1 MFSKDDFEYTAG
13 KITTFARRDL
23 DTLVVRHFC
32 SNCGTAIGNR
42 SATNPNLMIVKIGT
56 FDDKSFFKPQIAI
69 FTCDK
74 QPYHHIAEGIPAFEK
89 RVVTK
94 QA

>member
-1 MFSKDDFEYTAG
+1 M
-13 KITTFARRDL
+13 L
-23 DTLVVRHFC
+23 
-32 SNCGTAIGNR
+32 
-42 SATNPNLMIVKIGT
+42 VKIGT

-94 QA
+94 QAWTGHQQNNEFEITVRDVCVGNSNHDSFTNAQKVLIEVKW